1 MALMPRSIIDIAGF
15 EAKFQENPDPWNY
28 ASSRFEAFKRQIL
41 LQACGTRQYGRGL
54 ELACANGET
63 SLLLARKSLTLLAV
77 DGSASAVTEAK
88 RRTASIKNVMVVEAA
103 LPHEM
108 PRGPFDLIVI
118 SELLYYL
125 KPRDLDDLLRRSIAA
140 LAPGGR
146 IVVLH
151 HTIYF
156 DDVAIPPA
164 AAQQRAIELLGR
176 GLAPVFRRS
185 LAHFDV
191 VAFAKPYR

>member
-1 MALMPRSIIDIAGF
+1 MPRSIIDIAGF

-28 ASSRFEAFKRQIL
+28 GSSRFEAFKRQIL

-63 SLLLARKSLTLLAV
+63 SLLLARKCLSLLAV
-77 DGSASAVTEAK
+77 DGSVSAVAEAQ
-88 RRTASIKNVMVVEAA
+88 RRTAGLRHVVIAEAA
-103 LPHEM
+103 LPQDM

-125 KPRDLDDLLRRSIAA
+125 KSRDLDAVLRRSIAA

-146 IVVLH
+146 LVVLH

-164 AAQQRAIELLGR
+164 AAQQRAIEMLGQS
-176 GLAPVFRRS
+176 LQPVFRRA

-191 VAFAKPYR
+191 AAFEKARR

>member
-1 MALMPRSIIDIAGF
+1 MPRSIIDIAGF

-28 ASSRFEAFKRQIL
+28 GSSRFEAFKRQIL

-63 SLLLARKSLTLLAV
+63 SLLLARKCLSLLAV
-77 DGSASAVTEAK
+77 DGSVSAVAEAQ
-88 RRTASIKNVMVVEAA
+88 RRTAGLRHVVIAEAA
-103 LPHEM
+103 LPQDM

-125 KPRDLDDLLRRSIAA
+125 KSRDLDAVLRRSIAA

-146 IVVLH
+146 LVVLH

-164 AAQQRAIELLGR
+164 AAQQRAIDMLGQS
-176 GLAPVFRRS
+176 LQPVFRRA

-191 VAFAKPYR
+191 AAFEKTRR

>member
-1 MALMPRSIIDIAGF
+1 MPRSIIDIAGF

-28 ASSRFEAFKRQIL
+28 GSSRFEAFKRQIL

-63 SLLLARKSLTLLAV
+63 SLLLARKCLSLLAV
-77 DGSASAVTEAK
+77 DGSVSAVAEAK
-88 RRTASIKNVMVVEAA
+88 RRTAGLRHVVIAEAA
-103 LPHEM
+103 LPQDM

-125 KPRDLDDLLRRSIAA
+125 KSRDLDAVLRRSIKA

-146 IVVLH
+146 LVVLH

-164 AAQQRAIELLGR
+164 AAQQRAVELLGQS
-176 GLAPVFRRS
+176 LQPVFRRG

-191 VAFAKPYR
+191 AAFEKARR

>member
-1 MALMPRSIIDIAGF
+1 MPRSIIDIAGF

-28 ASSRFEAFKRQIL
+28 GSSRFEAFKRQIL

-63 SLLLARKSLTLLAV
+63 SLLLARKCLSLLAV
-77 DGSASAVTEAK
+77 DGSVSAVAEAQ
-88 RRTASIKNVMVVEAA
+88 RRTAGLRHVVIAEAA
-103 LPHEM
+103 LPQDL

-125 KPRDLDDLLRRSIAA
+125 KSRDLDAVLRRSIAA

-146 IVVLH
+146 LVVLH

-164 AAQQRAIELLGR
+164 AAQQRAVELLGQS
-176 GLAPVFRRS
+176 LQPVFRRA

-191 VAFAKPYR
+191 AAFEKARR

>member
-1 MALMPRSIIDIAGF
+1 MPRSIIDIAGF

-28 ASSRFEAFKRQIL
+28 GSSRFEAFKRQIL

-63 SLLLARKSLTLLAV
+63 SLLLARKCLSLLAV
-77 DGSASAVTEAK
+77 DGSVSAVAEAQ
-88 RRTASIKNVMVVEAA
+88 RRTAGLKHVVIAEAA
-103 LPHEM
+103 LPQDM
-108 PRGPFDLIVI
+108 PRGMFDLIVI

-125 KPRDLDDLLRRSIAA
+125 KSRDLDAVLRRSIAA
-140 LAPGGR
+140 LSPGGR
-146 IVVLH
+146 LVVLH

-164 AAQQRAIELLGR
+164 AAQQRAVELLGQS
-176 GLAPVFRRS
+176 LQPVFRRA

-191 VAFAKPYR
+191 AAFEKARR

>member
-1 MALMPRSIIDIAGF
+1 MPRSIIDIAGF

-28 ASSRFEAFKRQIL
+28 ASSRFEAFKRHIL

-63 SLLLARKSLTLLAV
+63 SLLLARKCLSLLAL
-77 DGSASAVTEAK
+77 DGSTSAVAEAR
-88 RRTASIKNVMVVEAA
+88 RRTTAINNVMVAEAA
-103 LPHEM
+103 LPQGM

-125 KPRDLDDLLRRSIAA
+125 KPRDLEDLLRRSIAA
-140 LAPGGR
+140 LAPGAR

-151 HTIYF
+151 HTIFF

-164 AAQQRAIELLGR
+164 AAQQRAIDVLSRSLV
-176 GLAPVFRRS
+176 PVFRRS

-191 VAFAKPYR
+191 AAFSKSYR

>member
-1 MALMPRSIIDIAGF
+1 MPRSIIDIAGF

-28 ASSRFEAFKRQIL
+28 GSSRFEAFKRQIL

-63 SLLLARKSLTLLAV
+63 SLLLARKCLSLLAV
-77 DGSASAVTEAK
+77 DGSVSAVAEAK
-88 RRTASIKNVMVVEAA
+88 RRTAGLRHVVITEAA
-103 LPHEM
+103 LPQDM

-125 KPRDLDDLLRRSIAA
+125 KSRDLDAVLRRSIAA

-146 IVVLH
+146 LVVLH

-164 AAQQRAIELLGR
+164 AAQQRAVELLGQS
-176 GLAPVFRRS
+176 LQPVFRRA

-191 VAFAKPYR
+191 AAFEKARR

>member
-1 MALMPRSIIDIAGF
+1 MPRSIIDIAGF

-28 ASSRFEAFKRQIL
+28 GSSRFEAFKRQIL

-63 SLLLARKSLTLLAV
+63 SLLLAHKCLSFLAV
-77 DGSASAVTEAK
+77 DGSVSAVAEAK
-88 RRTASIKNVMVVEAA
+88 RRTAGLRHVVITEAA
-103 LPHEM
+103 LPQDM

-125 KPRDLDDLLRRSIAA
+125 KSRDLDAVLRRSIAA

-146 IVVLH
+146 LVVLH
-151 HTIYF
+151 HTSYF

-164 AAQQRAIELLGR
+164 AAQQRAVELLGQS
-176 GLAPVFRRS
+176 LQPVFRRAH
-185 LAHFDV
+185 AHFDV
-191 VAFAKPYR
+191 AAFEKARR